1 MIDKKNMILKGVIFM
16 KHFIAIISA
25 ILIIFQTIHV
35 NAETPDLGIEAKS
48 ALLMEASTGE
58 ILYSVNPDEQLP
70 IASVTKIMTMLLIM
84 EDLDSG
90 KITTEDMVSV
100 SERAMSMGGSTMFL
114 ETGESL
120 SVNDMLKGIAVASA
134 NDGCVAMAEF
144 LSGSVESFVDR
155 MNERAK
161 ELGMTNTNFINTNG
175 LDADNHYSSAADVA
189 KMSRELLKHE
199 RIFNYTTI
207 WTDSLRDGKF
217 DLANTNRL
225 VRFYDGATG
234 LKTGSTSKALCCIS
248 ATAKREDMH
257 LIAVVL
263 GAPNSDA
270 RFSGARSLLD
280 YGFSAY
286 SVKKYAAAGEA
297 CEDVVIQNGVN
308 ETVKS
313 EIRNEISKLESKNS
327 TGEIEKRVTLAKNIK
342 APVYKGDYLGE
353 LVIMKDGERVGSS
366 EIIAS
371 EDVEKKTYF
380 MIVAEILSYMIK
392 GN

>member
-1 MIDKKNMILKGVIFM
+1 MILKGVIFM

-25 ILIIFQTIHV
+25 ILVLLQTIHA
-35 NAETPDLGIEAKS
+35 NADTPDLGIEAKS

-58 ILYSVNPDEQLP
+58 VLYSVNPDEQLP

-144 LSGSVESFVDR
+144 LSGSVESFVER
-155 MNERAK
+155 MNQKAK
-161 ELGMTNTNFINTNG
+161 ELGMTNTNFVNTNG

-199 RIFNYTTI
+199 KIFEYTTI

-286 SVKKYAAAGEA
+286 SVKKYASAAEA
-297 CEDVVIQNGVN
+297 CEAVPVKNGVRD
-308 ETVKS
+308 TVKS
-313 EIRNEISKLESKNS
+313 EVRDEISMLESRNL
-327 TGEIEKRVTLAKNIK
+327 TGEIEKRVTFAKDVK

-353 LVIMKDGERVGSS
+353 LVVMRDGERIGSS

-392 GN
+392 GS